1 MPIGF
6 MSKGDLSSDSVHI
19 TSGASL
25 YHFGILTSSIHNL
38 WLKTIGGRLKS
49 DYRYSKDIVYNN
61 FPWPKVNKELKEKI
75 EITAQQILNIRKKY
89 PTATLAEMYSN
100 LDIFEELKQA
110 HQENDLIVME
120 AYGIKKGTPELE
132 ILKHLFKM
140 WKKLS

>member
-1 MPIGF
+1 
-6 MSKGDLSSDSVHI
+6 MSPNDLCSNAVRIVPD
-19 TSGASL
+19 ASL

-38 WLKTIGGRLKS
+38 WLKTIGGRWKS

-61 FPWPKVNKELKEKI
+61 FPWPKISEELKEKI
-75 EITAQQILNIRKKY
+75 ESKAKKILDIRKKY

-110 HQENDLIVME
+110 HQENDLTVME